1 MEGHAGTEGGAAI
14 STEGRATVGAGRDS
28 GAAAPHRE
36 AVVSRTGPKRSESI
50 RRAVLHAADDLL
62 VERGF
67 SGVTMEGIA
76 ARAGVAK
83 QTIYRWWKSKVDILL
98 DTLAD
103 DAEKSLTWPPGPS
116 SASPEEELT
125 DRLGRV
131 AAFLQEPA
139 GQVLLALI
147 GHAQLDP
154 ETAAKLRDGFLREQR
169 ERDLA
174 GLGALLARH
183 TGRPVDERLTGRL
196 LDAALGPLFHQALV
210 LGRPADPATLAV
222 TARLVLDAAEREPA
236 PDRGCSPD
244 AQ

>member
-1 MEGHAGTEGGAAI
+1 ML
-14 STEGRATVGAGRDS
+14 D
-28 GAAAPHRE
+28 
-36 AVVSRTGPKRSESI
+36 
-50 RRAVLHAADDLL
+50 AADDLL

-76 ARAGVAK
+76 VRAGVAK

-98 DTLAD
+98 DTLVD
-103 DAEKSLTWPPGPS
+103 DAEQPLAWRPGS
-116 SASPEEELT
+116 SPAAPEEELT
-125 DRLGRV
+125 DQLGRV

-139 GQVLLALI
+139 GQVLLSLI

-196 LDAALGPLFHQALV
+196 LDAALGPIFHQALV
-210 LGRPADPATLAV
+210 LGRPADPATLAT
-222 TARLVLDAAEREPA
+222 TARLVLDAAGREPVPGA
-236 PDRGCSPD
+236 GRSSD
-244 AQ
+244 AE